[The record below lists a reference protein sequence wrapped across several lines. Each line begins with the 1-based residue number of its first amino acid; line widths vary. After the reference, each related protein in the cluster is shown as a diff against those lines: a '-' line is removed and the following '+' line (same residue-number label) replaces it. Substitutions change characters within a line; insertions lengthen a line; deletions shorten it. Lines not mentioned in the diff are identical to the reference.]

1 MKSRE
6 AMLPLNLQFFAEEP
20 DTAPATE
27 QDAPATEQADND
39 TPDVSMTTESL
50 VTELAQLK
58 AQIAKQKN
66 DFDKVMSENGTL
78 RKKLKEKQ
86 TAEEAEAE
94 AKAEA
99 IQAEKDRVAGLERK
113 LAVIEATDNYL
124 DLGMDKELATATAMA
139 EIDGDRDTVRA
150 NIKKLH
156 ADFAK
161 KTEADIK
168 QKYLGDMANLQSG
181 NNANVDYMKQFND
194 AMANGD
200 TQAAVLAQIQQAR
213 ARSITT

>member
-1 MKSRE
+1 MKRRL
-6 AMLPLNLQFFAEEP
+6 LPINLQFFAEEQETP
-20 DTAPATE
+20 STPEGEKE
-27 QDAPATEQADND
+27 QQTGNNETDAA
-39 TPDVSMTTESL
+39 MTTENL
-50 VTELAQLK
+50 VTEMAQLK
-58 AQIAKQKN
+58 AQLAKQKN

-124 DLGMDKELATATAMA
+124 DLGMDKELATATAIA

-156 ADFAK
+156 AEFAK

-181 NNANVDYMKQFND
+181 NNGTVDYQQQYNN
-194 AMANGD
+194 ALNNGD
-200 TQAAVLAQIQQAR
+200 RHGAILAQLQGGLP
-213 ARSITT
+213 SGVTT